1 MNHNFETHVFNFT
14 NPVGITIYLLLQMI
28 LGYFLSR
35 LLINT
40 KRKSKEFLKMGITSG
55 YSTWTADRKISR
67 SKARRICWFGS
78 IVVAIVLAIPMYS
91 ALLVPTYLKKFT
103 LQLK

>member
-1 MNHNFETHVFNFT
+1 MVSLSLFMLTNNIVNFIGRFIVNHNFETHVFNFT

-40 KRKSKEFLKMGITSG
+40 KRKSKEFLKMGITSRVFNL
-55 YSTWTADRKISR
+55 DSR
-67 SKARRICWFGS
+67 QKNF
-78 IVVAIVLAIPMYS
+78 
-91 ALLVPTYLKKFT
+91 
-103 LQLK
+103 

>member
-1 MNHNFETHVFNFT
+1 MVSLSLFMLTNNIVNFIERFIVNHNFETHVFNFT

-40 KRKSKEFLKMGITSG
+40 KRKSKEFLKMELLRG

-67 SKARRICWFGS
+67 E
-78 IVVAIVLAIPMYS
+78 
-91 ALLVPTYLKKFT
+91 
-103 LQLK
+103 